1 MKKTKAQSLPIGA
14 HVSAAGGV
22 FNALKN
28 GQTIGATCIQ
38 LFTSNQKQWISKPI
52 TPEVVQLWEDNLKGT
67 GIKHVMSHDSYLI
80 NLGCPESGNL
90 EKSRIAFRQELERCI
105 QLKIDYLNF
114 HPGAALKEDPQRCL
128 DVISES
134 LLQYQDLMDKG
145 DTRLL
150 LESTAGQGSAL
161 GHRFEHLGYIIKKV
175 ENKIR
180 IGVCIDTCH
189 AFAAGYD
196 IRTPQ
201 GWDAT
206 LNEFDKVVGLKHL
219 YAFHVNDSAKDFGT
233 RVDRHA
239 DIGKGKIGLES
250 FKFLMQDPRTR
261 ELPKYL
267 ETPTGPEVWEQE
279 IALLR
284 SFAE

>member
-1 MKKTKAQSLPIGA
+1 MKKTQADQLPIGA

-22 FNALKN
+22 PNALLN
-28 GQTIGATCIQ
+28 GQKIGATAIQ
-38 LFTSNQKQWISKPI
+38 LFTSNQKQWVSKPI
-52 TPEVVQLWEDNLKGT
+52 PEETVQLWAETRQAT
-67 GIKHVMSHDSYLI
+67 GIKHIMSHDSYLI
-80 NLGCPESGNL
+80 NLGCPDGGNL
-90 EKSRIAFRQELERCI
+90 EKSRKAFRQELERCI

-114 HPGAALKEDPQRCL
+114 HPGAALKEDPQQCL
-128 DVISES
+128 DLISES
-134 LLQYQDLMDKG
+134 LLELEDLMPHSH
-145 DTRLL
+145 TRLL

-161 GHRFEHLGYIIKKV
+161 GHRFEHLAYIIEKV
-175 ENKIR
+175 QKKIR

-196 IRTPQ
+196 IRTAQ

-219 YAFHVNDSAKDFGT
+219 YAFHVNDSAKDLGT

-239 DIGKGKIGLES
+239 DLGQGKIGLES
-250 FKFLMQDPRTR
+250 FKFLMQDPRIR
-261 ELPKYL
+261 DLPKYL
-267 ETPTGPEVWEQE
+267 ETPTGPEVWEKE
-279 IALLR
+279 IAMLR